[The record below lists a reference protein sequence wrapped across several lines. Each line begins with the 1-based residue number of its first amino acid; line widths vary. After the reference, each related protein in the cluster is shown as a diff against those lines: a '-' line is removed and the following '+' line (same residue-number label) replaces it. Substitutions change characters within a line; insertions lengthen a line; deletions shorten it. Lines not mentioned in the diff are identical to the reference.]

1 MASDDLP
8 GVVSM
13 GKPFKGVINVDIR
26 DSVPDWVGPAI
37 GLTQLPTVSRQAVYD
52 VLRALTD
59 AGLVRRIQPS
69 GSVGGGTLERYNG
82 AKFQNLERG
91 AQKWKQGNNQ
101 VGQMAL

>member
-13 GKPFKGVINVDIR
+13 GKPFKGAINVDIR

-52 VLRALTD
+52 VLRALTE

-69 GSVGGGTLERYNG
+69 GSVGGGTLERIT
-82 AKFQNLERG
+82 APSFKI
-91 AQKWKQGNNQ
+91 
-101 VGQMAL
+101 

>member
-26 DSVPDWVGPAI
+26 DSVPDWIGPAS
-37 GLTQLPTVSRQAVYD
+37 GLTQLPTVFRQAVYD

-59 AGLVRRIQPS
+59 AGRLSAITAPS
-69 GSVGGGTLERYNG
+69 F
-82 AKFQNLERG
+82 KI
-91 AQKWKQGNNQ
+91 
-101 VGQMAL
+101 